1 MYILYIMLLEILYTS
16 YSSVRM
22 RDDSKTTSARFLT
35 RRRGRIMDFDDIL
48 INRVKRLVPTHLPNV
63 YSARRGIT
71 RARPRC
77 RRVTTTSY
85 HNRLTRRAASRSASD
100 PSSKNRAIL
109 IIFRLH
115 SLFFVFDRCFVYD
128 SHVCS
133 GRKANDFIYL
143 YAYQHIGINIFP

>member
-1 MYILYIMLLEILYTS
+1 
-16 YSSVRM
+16 M

-35 RRRGRIMDFDDIL
+35 RRRGRVMDFDDIL

-71 RARPRC
+71 RARPR
-77 RRVTTTSY
+77 RRVSTTSY
-85 HNRLTRRAASRSASD
+85 YNRLTRRAASRSASD

-109 IIFRLH
+109 IIFRLY
-115 SLFFVFDRCFVYD
+115 SLLFVFDHCFVYN

-133 GRKANDFIYL
+133 GRKANDFVYL
-143 YAYQHIGINIFP
+143 YTHINI